1 MDVRQI
7 GRVLL
12 WFALLT
18 RHFVSPVSADIEAD
32 PRISNGDFAR
42 CFHERNDK
50 VYIPSNLGC
59 VNFLTTL
66 FIISHNLKLV
76 YGVQASSSG
85 GDINVKRQTMQ
96 QFQPIR
102 IQVFY
107 DPAINIT

>member
-1 MDVRQI
+1 MRRF

-18 RHFVSPVSADIEAD
+18 RPFVSPVSADIEAD

-50 VYIPSNLGC
+50 VPSNLGC
-59 VNFLTTL
+59 VDFLTNL
-66 FIISHNLKLV
+66 FTISHTLKLV